1 MPSVGA
7 EITKANEV
15 CPCETRY
22 PLNTVTN
29 SVGTIGKK
37 KFANPARN
45 KKRKNRKG
53 LSANETAA
61 LKSCSRNH
69 SVSGLN

>member
-7 EITKANEV
+7 EIIKANDV

-22 PLNTVTN
+22 PQNTVTN
-29 SVGTIGKK
+29 SIGTIGKK

-53 LSANETAA
+53 LSANDIAV
-61 LKSCSRNH
+61 LNSCSRKR